1 MASLNYPYTI
11 VNGTPADATQV
22 QSNFNSVKS
31 YVEANVVQVDGTVQ
45 AGNAAIANDSISA
58 SKIQAGAVEHEKIA
72 TNAVYEANINNNAV
86 TNDKLRTSAALS
98 VMGRSAA
105 TVGNVADIVGI
116 ANQVLRVN
124 NAGTTLAFGAINL
137 ESTAAVSGQ
146 LPVANGGTGAAT
158 AAAGLVALN
167 GYGKGSTATAGYRI
181 TISSAS
187 PTGGANGDIWFKV

>member
-1 MASLNYPYTI
+1 MASLSYPYTI

-22 QSNFNSVKS
+22 QSNFNSIKS
-31 YVEANVVQVDGTVQ
+31 YVESNVVQVDGTVQ

-58 SKIQAGAVEHEKIA
+58 AKIQAVAVEHEKIA
-72 TNAVYEANINNNAV
+72 TNAVWENNIIDAAVSNA
-86 TNDKLRTSAALS
+86 KLRSSAALS
-98 VMGRSAA
+98 VMGRSASTSGA
-105 TVGNVADIVGI
+105 VADIAGT
-116 ANQVLRVN
+116 AYQVLRVN

-137 ESTAAVSGQ
+137 EQSAAVSGQ
-146 LPVANGGTGAAT
+146 LGIANGGTGAAT

-167 GYGKGSTATAGYRI
+167 GYGKGASATAGHRI